1 MVEDVS
7 ISTFLC
13 DSVSWTYMEFVWIR
27 IQVFGRCV
35 GFRIV
40 WIFYELLNESRPVL
54 KIFPG
59 FNFAWFLPERIFLF
73 RFLSRYKYEMCS
85 WGSGYRQCMGP
96 LDELR
101 FGLTP
106 PAFFFASAAAFFFAS
121 FSAFL
126 RAFSIALRRRLISL
140 LLSFFGKKKKG
151 NGSVAG
157 WSMPWVV
164 GEPSLCEK

>member
-1 MVEDVS
+1 
-7 ISTFLC
+7 
-13 DSVSWTYMEFVWIR
+13 
-27 IQVFGRCV
+27 
-35 GFRIV
+35 
-40 WIFYELLNESRPVL
+40 
-54 KIFPG
+54 
-59 FNFAWFLPERIFLF
+59 
-73 RFLSRYKYEMCS
+73 
-85 WGSGYRQCMGP
+85 MGP

-157 WSMPWVV
+157 
-164 GEPSLCEK
+164 